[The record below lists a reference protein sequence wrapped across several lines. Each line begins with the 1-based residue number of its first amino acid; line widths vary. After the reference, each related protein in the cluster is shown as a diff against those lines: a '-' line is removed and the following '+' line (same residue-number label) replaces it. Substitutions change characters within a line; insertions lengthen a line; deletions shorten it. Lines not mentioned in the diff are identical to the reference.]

1 MHPNITTSFLKC
13 FIIRSRKHKR
23 RRRQKDFATE
33 ASAKELR
40 SQKSIEG
47 ILYHSERWSRTLESL
62 RTPERLFFVPSVSFL
77 CVKSPCFFF
86 FFKYFNFTYS
96 SNVTFQNFDVL

>member
-1 MHPNITTSFLKC
+1 MCASEYKDSVFEI
-13 FIIRSRKHKR
+13 FIIRTRKHQR
-23 RRRQKDFATE
+23 RRRQKEFATE

-62 RTPERLFFVPSVSFL
+62 
-77 CVKSPCFFF
+77 
-86 FFKYFNFTYS
+86 
-96 SNVTFQNFDVL
+96 